1 MTLALDAPRAGRAA
15 AGAGLYESHYLKAV
29 DPAGGRAVWLRQT
42 VHKEPGQ
49 APRTTVWLTW
59 FDRGRG
65 DDAVVARR
73 VEDPDPY
80 VDPTPARVWSASS
93 LGTFGPDG
101 AIGALEER
109 SWEFTWTGS
118 EPPVPYLPKP
128 WLYDRKVPRSNGVAL
143 HPDLRVTGVLVIDG
157 EEITLEGWPGM
168 IGHNWGIDHA
178 EHWVWTHAAGIGPG
192 GSSWYDLA
200 LARVPLP
207 GGRTSGWLATGAAML
222 DGSRRPVSLRGAT
235 LDVRGE
241 EVTVGA
247 RVAGGG
253 SLTIVTSLPSVRTV
267 VWDYDS
273 PGGGR
278 RDVRNCSIADATVT
292 LGGPTGS
299 TITVDGALAL
309 ELGVPG

>member
-15 AGAGLYESHYLKAV
+15 PGAGLYESHYLKAA
-29 DPAGGRAVWLRQT
+29 DPAGGRAVWLRHT
-42 VHKEPGQ
+42 VHKDPGE
-49 APRTTVWLTW
+49 APRTTLWLTW
-59 FDRGRG
+59 FDRGREEPV
-65 DDAVVARR
+65 AARR
-73 VEDPDPY
+73 VEDPEPY
-80 VDPTPARVWSASS
+80 VDPPEGGWSSSS
-93 LGTFGPDG
+93 LGSFGPRG
-101 AIGALEER
+101 AIGALEDR
-109 SWEFTWTGS
+109 TWELTWTGG
-118 EPPVPYLPKP
+118 EAAVPYLPKS

-143 HPDLRVTGVLVIDG
+143 HPDLRVSGTLVVDG
-157 EEITLEGWPGM
+157 EEIALDGWPGM
-168 IGHNWGIDHA
+168 IGHNWGVDHA
-178 EHWVWTHAAGIGPG
+178 EHWVWSHAAGIGPAR
-192 GSSWYDLA
+192 SSWYDLA

-222 DGSRRPVSLRGAT
+222 DGSRRAVSLRGAT

-247 RVAGGG
+247 RLQGGA
-253 SLTIVTSLPSVRTV
+253 SLTIVTSLPPVRTV

-278 RDVRNCSIADATVT
+278 RDVRNCSIADAIVT

-309 ELGVPG
+309 ELGVPA